1 MKKFYYFM
9 LSMSIMF
16 GSISACDSYLC
27 PVIANQ
33 EPHEIRIDPPSTKQ
47 KNKNEL
53 LPVPPENRF
62 FYKKFPKGVLGMIQN
77 MTENMID
84 EKRTTTDGEK
94 IYIPVDTEKDDFL
107 IVPEN
112 CLENFLIVPE
122 NCLEKTVKGVFL
134 GSSVLL
140 HGSFGFFV
148 GGSFGPVG
156 AILGTTAGVGIGL
169 LLLRSFEEE

>member
-1 MKKFYYFM
+1 
-9 LSMSIMF
+9 
-16 GSISACDSYLC
+16 
-27 PVIANQ
+27 
-33 EPHEIRIDPPSTKQ
+33 
-47 KNKNEL
+47 
-53 LPVPPENRF
+53 
-62 FYKKFPKGVLGMIQN
+62 MIQD
-77 MTENMID
+77 MTRDMID
-84 EKRTTTDGEK
+84 KERTTTDGEE
-94 IYIPVDTEKDDFL
+94 IYIPVDEDKKKD
-107 IVPEN
+107 
-112 CLENFLIVPE
+112 NFLIVPE